1 MIIRAAASVS
11 IAICIVIGISRFSCF
26 YNLKIAKS
34 ITRLHFDAFGASSY
48 LYILKQA
55 YIKAAVIIDI
65 L

>member
-11 IAICIVIGISRFSCF
+11 GNMHCHRYLPFF
-26 YNLKIAKS
+26 MFFNLKIAKS

>member
-1 MIIRAAASVS
+1 MIIHAAASVS
-11 IAICIVIGISRFSCF
+11 AAIK
-26 YNLKIAKS
+26 NAKS
-34 ITRLHFDAFGASSY
+34 ITRLHSDAFGASSY